1 MIPFIVGGVALAA
14 TGYGVAKY
22 FEDDNNREHIQ
33 DWLLEKSDS
42 FDKYEKDIDDF
53 FDEIQGSV
61 DECFKEDD
69 KHEEKTESFYVE
81 IDEKAYEPQEDE
93 SFGKYDLAKIELYN
107 TTFIELTTALKEI
120 QNLPQEVHIPQS
132 LKFAQTIYPFEK
144 VTKELEKDFDKHRE
158 ILQNAKQYIDSK
170 LDSLDAI
177 IISGNDFEK
186 YSDEDKKL
194 VQNLVEIFKLIDHA
208 IFTKTTNDGVSIAR
222 EIKRAFSKADMLMNN
237 QKEA

>member
-14 TGYGVAKY
+14 TGYGVAKLL
-22 FEDDNNREHIQ
+22 EDDCICG
-33 DWLLEKSDS
+33 KSIEDS
-42 FDKYEKDIDDF
+42 FDKYEKGVDDF
-53 FDEIQGSV
+53 FNDVNAKV
-61 DECFKEDD
+61 DKAFGDD
-69 KHEEKTESFYVE
+69 KKYEEKTEPFYVE
-81 IDEKAYEPQEDE
+81 LDEKAYEQQEDE
-93 SFGKYDLAKIELYN
+93 SLGKYDLAKIELYN

-120 QNLPQEVHIPQS
+120 QNLPQEVHVPQR

-144 VTKELEKDFDKHRE
+144 VSEELEKDFDKHKA

-170 LDSLDAI
+170 LDTLDAI

-208 IFTKTTNDGVSIAR
+208 VFTKTTNDGVSIAR
-222 EIKRAFSKADMLMNN
+222 EVKRAFSKADTLISG
-237 QKEA
+237 